1 MKKYILNPK
10 VVRGGK
16 AIPLGNNFYYMR
28 GRKHEQGGIDLGA
41 DDKNGLEVEGGE
53 VVHTSKNSIKV
64 FSAVPMLNGKS
75 PAEKVING
83 ENANKVFKE
92 QEEFKDRNNYNDDG
106 SKKYQNGGKKLLF
119 TSLKTTNDRGYEVNN
134 LNYIYNKLKSSGL
147 YNDKQI
153 AAILA
158 NIVEES
164 GANPYAIRTDKETGK
179 QYKDTGLLQWV
190 DRYPGIDKKRLA
202 IEELDN
208 QINYINKTL
217 RDTTDTVS
225 WTHGG
230 EGSGYMKAIDAYNE
244 FNDSDDLKRINYALT
259 LGYVRPAGKKDSAA
273 NRYKVAQQI
282 YAEINNNINRNNV
295 ENRSINTDYNSNENP
310 ILRSSF
316 FKLGGNKDNPNI
328 DYIYDRI
335 NKKNTPD
342 FIRMRN
348 PNRKFIKDWQNPN
361 YISTNKVAIG
371 TDENGQVF
379 LYNEVQDDGKGGLI
393 DMTNPINKQ
402 SDFDGMNRAIERQDT
417 VHINSIEDGIK
428 FSKEYKLRYPGF
440 KRMGGQTKKNIFV
453 ELNVGGKK
461 KLVPASSFTG
471 ERQKALMGINED
483 IDYINTPKYKG
494 IIEETSITNPRLSP
508 NNVYKQLTN
517 AAGTTDALKIKKLN
531 NIPNN
536 INNKFSPAAG
546 HFNEITL
553 GDIIGGVTNTIGS
566 ITNYNS
572 NRRTLNNMKYS
583 SAPLPIQAK
592 KLKTRFNINPQLDKI
607 REYLKA
613 TNRDIDSNTASS
625 RVALARK
632 GIARTNALLQTNNL
646 YATKEN
652 AETQLLNQDNMNQQ
666 NVAARN
672 VEMYNRWREGKSNF
686 DNMLLEKHAEN
697 TSDLIRGLTTT
708 VQDIIGGI
716 EQRKNINNTLSTI
729 AAANPNVT
737 AEILK
742 DLGVD
747 FSYLIR
753 NGKRIKNKKN

>member
-1 MKKYILNPK
+1 MKKYILKPK
-10 VVRGGK
+10 VVRGGT

-179 QYKDTGLLQWV
+179 QYKDTGLLQWI

-230 EGSGYMKAIDAYNE
+230 EGSGYMKAVDTYNE
-244 FNDSDDLKRINYALT
+244 FANSNDLERINYALT
-259 LGYVRPAGKKDSAA
+259 LGYVRPKGRKESAA

-282 YAEINNNINRNNV
+282 YDEINNNNKLNNYIERRLV
-295 ENRSINTDYNSNENP
+295 NTDYSPNENS

-316 FKLGGNKDNPNI
+316 FKLGGNKDNFM
-328 DYIYDRI
+328 
-335 NKKNTPD
+335 NK
-342 FIRMRN
+342 R
-348 PNRKFIKDWQNPN
+348 
-361 YISTNKVAIG
+361 
-371 TDENGQVF
+371 
-379 LYNEVQDDGKGGLI
+379 
-393 DMTNPINKQ
+393 
-402 SDFDGMNRAIERQDT
+402 
-417 VHINSIEDGIK
+417 
-428 FSKEYKLRYPGF
+428 
-440 KRMGGQTKKNIFV
+440 TKKNIFV

-461 KLVPASSFTG
+461 KLVPASPFTG

-483 IDYINTPKYKG
+483 VDYINTPKYKG
-494 IIEETSITNPRLSP
+494 IIEEASITNPRLSP

-517 AAGTTDALKIKKLN
+517 AAGTTDALKLKKLN
-531 NIPNN
+531 NIPKSANS
-536 INNKFSPAAG
+536 KFSQAAG
-546 HFNEITL
+546 HFNEFTI

-583 SAPLPIQAK
+583 SAPLPIQAR
-592 KLKTRFNINPQLDKI
+592 KLKTKFNINPQLDKI

-613 TNRDIDSNTASS
+613 INRDIDANTASS

-632 GIARTNALLQTNNL
+632 GIARINALLQTNNL

-686 DNMLLEKHAEN
+686 DNILLEKRAEN

-708 VQDIIGGI
+708 VQDIIGGV
-716 EQRKNINNTLSTI
+716 EQRRNINNTLSTM

-737 AEILK
+737 AEILR
-742 DLGVD
+742 DLGVN

-753 NGKRIKNKKN
+753 NGKRIKNNKN

>member
-41 DDKNGLEVEGGE
+41 DNKNGLEVEGGE

-92 QEEFKDRNNYNDDG
+92 QEEFKDRNNFNDDG
-106 SKKYQNGGKKLLF
+106 SKKYQNGGKRRYIGGSTNEARQKYFDTDKELTDSVKVIAKRYNINPNLLA
-119 TSLKTTNDRGYEVNN
+119 SRMAKEGPIDKAINYYNDTNGKFDRREVHGIDWGLDDTGNN
-134 LNYIYNKLKSSGL
+134 LNEGIITLKEPYLSYYDEEFFNEKGREVNSVYSPNWNFG
-147 YNDKQI
+147 I
-153 AAILA
+153 SATAAELEYRR
-158 NIVEES
+158 NEM
-164 GANPYAIRTDKETGK
+164 
-179 QYKDTGLLQWV
+179 
-190 DRYPGIDKKRLA
+190 KKRFPNLSD
-202 IEELDN
+202 EQLD
-208 QINYINKTL
+208 
-217 RDTTDTVS
+217 
-225 WTHGG
+225 
-230 EGSGYMKAIDAYNE
+230 AA
-244 FNDSDDLKRINYALT
+244 A
-259 LGYVRPAGKKDSAA
+259 SAA
-273 NRYKVAQQI
+273 FNRGI
-282 YAEINNNINRNNV
+282 YGATKYIKQGKDLNEYSPFINI
-295 ENRSINTDYNSNENP
+295 
-310 ILRSSF
+310 
-316 FKLGGNKDNPNI
+316 
-328 DYIYDRI
+328 
-335 NKKNTPD
+335 KK
-342 FIRMRN
+342 
-348 PNRKFIKDWQNPN
+348 
-361 YISTNKVAIG
+361 
-371 TDENGQVF
+371 
-379 LYNEVQDDGKGGLI
+379 
-393 DMTNPINKQ
+393 
-402 SDFDGMNRAIERQDT
+402 
-417 VHINSIEDGIK
+417 
-428 FSKEYKLRYPGF
+428 
-440 KRMGGQTKKNIFV
+440 MGGQVKKNIFV

-471 ERQKALMGINED
+471 ERQKALLGKEDDNIN
-483 IDYINTPKYKG
+483 YIETPKYKNILDTIVSESPKSDLSKR
-494 IIEETSITNPRLSP
+494 IIEDKKIST
-508 NNVYKQLTN
+508 Y
-517 AAGTTDALKIKKLN
+517 LKNGIMPPMKKLN
-531 NIPNN
+531 SVGVPRRNPNN
-536 INNKFSPAAG
+536 SKFINAAG

-708 VQDIIGGI
+708 VQDIIGRI

>member
-16 AIPLGNNFYYMR
+16 AIPLGNNFYYMQ

-53 VVHTSKNSIKV
+53 VVHTSKKSIKV

-106 SKKYQNGGKKLLF
+106 SKKYQAGGKRRYIGGNTNEARQKYFDTDKELTDSVKVIAKRYNINPNLLA
-119 TSLKTTNDRGYEVNN
+119 SRMAKEGPIDKAINYYNDTNGKFDRREVHGIDWGLDDTGNN
-134 LNYIYNKLKSSGL
+134 LNEGIITLKEPYLNYYDEEFFNEKDRKVNSVYSPNWNFG
-147 YNDKQI
+147 I
-153 AAILA
+153 SATAAELEYRR
-158 NIVEES
+158 NEM
-164 GANPYAIRTDKETGK
+164 
-179 QYKDTGLLQWV
+179 
-190 DRYPGIDKKRLA
+190 KKRFPNLSD
-202 IEELDN
+202 EQLD
-208 QINYINKTL
+208 
-217 RDTTDTVS
+217 
-225 WTHGG
+225 
-230 EGSGYMKAIDAYNE
+230 AA
-244 FNDSDDLKRINYALT
+244 A
-259 LGYVRPAGKKDSAA
+259 SAA
-273 NRYKVAQQI
+273 FNRGI
-282 YAEINNNINRNNV
+282 YGAIKYIKQGKDLNEYSPFINI
-295 ENRSINTDYNSNENP
+295 
-310 ILRSSF
+310 
-316 FKLGGNKDNPNI
+316 
-328 DYIYDRI
+328 
-335 NKKNTPD
+335 KK
-342 FIRMRN
+342 
-348 PNRKFIKDWQNPN
+348 
-361 YISTNKVAIG
+361 
-371 TDENGQVF
+371 
-379 LYNEVQDDGKGGLI
+379 
-393 DMTNPINKQ
+393 
-402 SDFDGMNRAIERQDT
+402 
-417 VHINSIEDGIK
+417 
-428 FSKEYKLRYPGF
+428 
-440 KRMGGQTKKNIFV
+440 MGGQVKKNIFV

-494 IIEETSITNPRLSP
+494 IIEEASITNPRLSP

-517 AAGTTDALKIKKLN
+517 AAGTDDALKIKKLN

-613 TNRDIDSNTASS
+613 TNRDIDANTASS

-652 AETQLLNQDNMNQQ
+652 VETQLLNQDNMNQQ

-672 VEMYNRWREGKSNF
+672 VKMYNRWREGKSNF

-729 AAANPNVT
+729 AATNPNVT

>member
-16 AIPLGNNFYYMR
+16 AIPLGNNFYYMQ

-75 PAEKVING
+75 PAEKIING

-92 QEEFKDRNNYNDDG
+92 QEEFKDRNNFNDDG
-106 SKKYQNGGKKLLF
+106 SKKYQNGGKRRYIGGSTNEARQKYFDTDKELTDSVKVIAKRYNINPNLLA
-119 TSLKTTNDRGYEVNN
+119 SRMAKEGPIDKAINYYNDTNGKFDRREVHGSDWGLDDTGNN
-134 LNYIYNKLKSSGL
+134 LNEGIITLKEPYLNYYDEEFFNEKDRKVNSVYSPNWNFG
-147 YNDKQI
+147 I
-153 AAILA
+153 SATAAELEYRR
-158 NIVEES
+158 NEM
-164 GANPYAIRTDKETGK
+164 
-179 QYKDTGLLQWV
+179 
-190 DRYPGIDKKRLA
+190 KKRFPNLSD
-202 IEELDN
+202 EQLD
-208 QINYINKTL
+208 
-217 RDTTDTVS
+217 
-225 WTHGG
+225 
-230 EGSGYMKAIDAYNE
+230 AA
-244 FNDSDDLKRINYALT
+244 A
-259 LGYVRPAGKKDSAA
+259 SAA
-273 NRYKVAQQI
+273 FNRGI
-282 YAEINNNINRNNV
+282 YGTTKYIKQGRDLNEYSPFINI
-295 ENRSINTDYNSNENP
+295 
-310 ILRSSF
+310 
-316 FKLGGNKDNPNI
+316 
-328 DYIYDRI
+328 
-335 NKKNTPD
+335 KK
-342 FIRMRN
+342 
-348 PNRKFIKDWQNPN
+348 
-361 YISTNKVAIG
+361 
-371 TDENGQVF
+371 
-379 LYNEVQDDGKGGLI
+379 
-393 DMTNPINKQ
+393 
-402 SDFDGMNRAIERQDT
+402 
-417 VHINSIEDGIK
+417 
-428 FSKEYKLRYPGF
+428 
-440 KRMGGQTKKNIFV
+440 MGGQVKKNIFV

-494 IIEETSITNPRLSP
+494 IIEEASITNPRLSP

-517 AAGTTDALKIKKLN
+517 AAGTDDALKIKKLN

-613 TNRDIDSNTASS
+613 TNRDIDANTASS

>member
-1 MKKYILNPK
+1 MKKYILKPK
-10 VVRGGK
+10 VVRGGT
-16 AIPLGNNFYYMR
+16 AIPLGNNFYYMQ
-28 GRKHEQGGIDLGA
+28 GKKHEQGGIDLGA

-75 PAEKVING
+75 PAEKIING

-92 QEEFKDRNNYNDDG
+92 QEEFKNRNNYNDDG

-153 AAILA
+153 ATILA

-164 GANPYAIRTDKETGK
+164 GANPYAVRTNKETGK

-217 RDTTDTVS
+217 RDTTDTIS

-230 EGSGYMKAIDAYNE
+230 EGSGYMKAVDAYNE
-244 FNDSDDLKRINYALT
+244 FANSNDLERINYALT
-259 LGYVRPAGKKDSAA
+259 LGYVRPKGRKESAA

-282 YAEINNNINRNNV
+282 YDEINNNKLNNYIERRLV
-295 ENRSINTDYNSNENP
+295 NTDYSPNENS

-316 FKLGGNKDNPNI
+316 FKLGGNKDNFM
-328 DYIYDRI
+328 
-335 NKKNTPD
+335 NK
-342 FIRMRN
+342 
-348 PNRKFIKDWQNPN
+348 
-361 YISTNKVAIG
+361 
-371 TDENGQVF
+371 
-379 LYNEVQDDGKGGLI
+379 
-393 DMTNPINKQ
+393 
-402 SDFDGMNRAIERQDT
+402 
-417 VHINSIEDGIK
+417 
-428 FSKEYKLRYPGF
+428 
-440 KRMGGQTKKNIFV
+440 QTKKNIFV
-453 ELNVGGKK
+453 ELNIGGKK

-483 IDYINTPKYKG
+483 VDYINTPKYKD
-494 IIEETSITNPRLSP
+494 IIEEASITNPRLSP
-508 NNVYKQLTN
+508 NNVYKQLINT
-517 AAGTTDALKIKKLN
+517 AGTTDALKLKKLN
-531 NIPNN
+531 NIPKST
-536 INNKFSPAAG
+536 NNKFSQAAG
-546 HFNEITL
+546 HFNEFTI
-553 GDIIGGVTNTIGS
+553 GDLIGGVTNTIGS

-572 NRRTLNNMKYS
+572 NKRALGKMKYS
-583 SAPLPIQAK
+583 SAPLPIQAR
-592 KLKTRFNINPQLDKI
+592 KLKTKFNINPQLDKI

-613 TNRDIDSNTASS
+613 TNRDIDANTASS

-632 GIARTNALLQTNNL
+632 GIARTNALLQANNL

-686 DNMLLEKHAEN
+686 DNMLLEKRAEN

-708 VQDIIGGI
+708 VQDIIGGV
-716 EQRKNINNTLSTI
+716 EQRRNINNTLSTMV
-729 AAANPNVT
+729 AANPNVT
-737 AEILK
+737 AEILR
-742 DLGVD
+742 DLGVN

-753 NGKRIKNKKN
+753 NGKRIKNNKN

>member
-106 SKKYQNGGKKLLF
+106 SKKYQAGGKRRYIGGNTNEARQKYFDTDKEFTDSVKVIAKRYNINPNLLA
-119 TSLKTTNDRGYEVNN
+119 SRMAKEGPIDKAINYYNNTNGEFDRREVHGIDWGLDDTGNN
-134 LNYIYNKLKSSGL
+134 LNEGIITLKEPYLSYYDEEFFNEKGREVNSVYSPNWNFG
-147 YNDKQI
+147 I
-153 AAILA
+153 SATAAELEYRR
-158 NIVEES
+158 NEM
-164 GANPYAIRTDKETGK
+164 
-179 QYKDTGLLQWV
+179 
-190 DRYPGIDKKRLA
+190 KKRFPNLSD
-202 IEELDN
+202 EQLD
-208 QINYINKTL
+208 
-217 RDTTDTVS
+217 
-225 WTHGG
+225 
-230 EGSGYMKAIDAYNE
+230 AA
-244 FNDSDDLKRINYALT
+244 A
-259 LGYVRPAGKKDSAA
+259 SAA
-273 NRYKVAQQI
+273 FNRGMYGATKYIKQGRDLNE
-282 YAEINNNINRNNV
+282 YSPFINI
-295 ENRSINTDYNSNENP
+295 
-310 ILRSSF
+310 
-316 FKLGGNKDNPNI
+316 
-328 DYIYDRI
+328 
-335 NKKNTPD
+335 KK
-342 FIRMRN
+342 
-348 PNRKFIKDWQNPN
+348 
-361 YISTNKVAIG
+361 
-371 TDENGQVF
+371 
-379 LYNEVQDDGKGGLI
+379 
-393 DMTNPINKQ
+393 
-402 SDFDGMNRAIERQDT
+402 
-417 VHINSIEDGIK
+417 
-428 FSKEYKLRYPGF
+428 
-440 KRMGGQTKKNIFV
+440 MGGQVKKNIFV

-494 IIEETSITNPRLSP
+494 IIEEASITNPRLSP

-517 AAGTTDALKIKKLN
+517 AAGTDDALKIKKLN
-531 NIPNN
+531 NINN

-546 HFNEITL
+546 HFNKITL

-613 TNRDIDSNTASS
+613 TNRDIDANTASS

-672 VEMYNRWREGKSNF
+672 VKMYNRWREGKSNF
-686 DNMLLEKHAEN
+686 DNMLLEKRAEN

-708 VQDIIGGI
+708 VQDIIGGV
-716 EQRKNINNTLSTI
+716 EQRRNINNTLSTI
-729 AAANPNVT
+729 AATNPNVT

>member
-16 AIPLGNNFYYMR
+16 AIPLGNNFYYMQ

-75 PAEKVING
+75 PAEKIING

-92 QEEFKDRNNYNDDG
+92 QEEFKDRNNFNDDG
-106 SKKYQNGGKKLLF
+106 SKKYQNGGKRRYIGGSTNEARQKYFDTDKELTDSVKVIAKRYNINPNLLA
-119 TSLKTTNDRGYEVNN
+119 SRMAKEGPIDKAINYYNDTNGKFDRREVHGRDWGLDDTGNN
-134 LNYIYNKLKSSGL
+134 LNEGIITLKEPYLNYYDEEFFNEKDRKVNSVYSPDWNFG
-147 YNDKQI
+147 I
-153 AAILA
+153 SATAAELKYRRD
-158 NIVEES
+158 EM
-164 GANPYAIRTDKETGK
+164 
-179 QYKDTGLLQWV
+179 
-190 DRYPGIDKKRLA
+190 KKRFPNLSD
-202 IEELDN
+202 EQLD
-208 QINYINKTL
+208 
-217 RDTTDTVS
+217 
-225 WTHGG
+225 
-230 EGSGYMKAIDAYNE
+230 AA
-244 FNDSDDLKRINYALT
+244 A
-259 LGYVRPAGKKDSAA
+259 SAA
-273 NRYKVAQQI
+273 FNRGMYGTTKYIKQGRDLNE
-282 YAEINNNINRNNV
+282 YSPFINI
-295 ENRSINTDYNSNENP
+295 
-310 ILRSSF
+310 
-316 FKLGGNKDNPNI
+316 
-328 DYIYDRI
+328 
-335 NKKNTPD
+335 KK
-342 FIRMRN
+342 
-348 PNRKFIKDWQNPN
+348 
-361 YISTNKVAIG
+361 
-371 TDENGQVF
+371 
-379 LYNEVQDDGKGGLI
+379 
-393 DMTNPINKQ
+393 
-402 SDFDGMNRAIERQDT
+402 
-417 VHINSIEDGIK
+417 
-428 FSKEYKLRYPGF
+428 
-440 KRMGGQTKKNIFV
+440 MGGQVKKNIFV

-494 IIEETSITNPRLSP
+494 IIEEASITNPRLSP

-517 AAGTTDALKIKKLN
+517 AAGTDDALKIKKLN

-613 TNRDIDSNTASS
+613 TNRDIDANTASS

-686 DNMLLEKHAEN
+686 DNMLLEKRAEN

-708 VQDIIGGI
+708 VQDIIGGV
-716 EQRKNINNTLSTI
+716 EQRRNINNTLSTI

>member
-16 AIPLGNNFYYMR
+16 AIPLGNNFYYMQ
-28 GRKHEQGGIDLGA
+28 GKKHEQGGIDLGA

-75 PAEKVING
+75 PAEKIING

-92 QEEFKDRNNYNDDG
+92 QEEFKDRNNFNDDG
-106 SKKYQNGGKKLLF
+106 SKKYQNGGKRRYIGGSTNEARQKYFDTDKELTDSVKVIAKRYNINPNLLA
-119 TSLKTTNDRGYEVNN
+119 SRMAKEGPIDKAINYYNDTNGKFDRREVHGSDWGLDDTGNN
-134 LNYIYNKLKSSGL
+134 LNEGIITLKEPYLSYYDEEFFNEKGREVNSVYSPNWNFG
-147 YNDKQI
+147 I
-153 AAILA
+153 SATAAELEYRR
-158 NIVEES
+158 NEM
-164 GANPYAIRTDKETGK
+164 
-179 QYKDTGLLQWV
+179 
-190 DRYPGIDKKRLA
+190 KKRFPNLSD
-202 IEELDN
+202 EQLD
-208 QINYINKTL
+208 
-217 RDTTDTVS
+217 
-225 WTHGG
+225 
-230 EGSGYMKAIDAYNE
+230 AA
-244 FNDSDDLKRINYALT
+244 A
-259 LGYVRPAGKKDSAA
+259 SAA
-273 NRYKVAQQI
+273 FNRGMYGATKYIKQGRDLNE
-282 YAEINNNINRNNV
+282 YSPFINI
-295 ENRSINTDYNSNENP
+295 
-310 ILRSSF
+310 
-316 FKLGGNKDNPNI
+316 
-328 DYIYDRI
+328 
-335 NKKNTPD
+335 KK
-342 FIRMRN
+342 
-348 PNRKFIKDWQNPN
+348 
-361 YISTNKVAIG
+361 
-371 TDENGQVF
+371 
-379 LYNEVQDDGKGGLI
+379 
-393 DMTNPINKQ
+393 
-402 SDFDGMNRAIERQDT
+402 
-417 VHINSIEDGIK
+417 
-428 FSKEYKLRYPGF
+428 
-440 KRMGGQTKKNIFV
+440 MGGQVKKNIFV

-494 IIEETSITNPRLSP
+494 IIEEASITNPRLSP

-517 AAGTTDALKIKKLN
+517 AAGTDDALKIKKLN
-531 NIPNN
+531 NISNN
-536 INNKFSPAAG
+536 INNKFSPAVG

-572 NRRTLNNMKYS
+572 NKRALNNMKYS

-613 TNRDIDSNTASS
+613 TNRDIDANTASS

-708 VQDIIGGI
+708 VQGIIGGV

-729 AAANPNVT
+729 AAANPKVT

>member
-28 GRKHEQGGIDLGA
+28 GKKHEQGGIDLGA

-217 RDTTDTVS
+217 RDTTNTVS

-230 EGSGYMKAIDAYNE
+230 EGSGYMKAIEAYNE
-244 FNDSDDLKRINYALT
+244 FNDSDDLERINYALT

-342 FIRMRN
+342 F
-348 PNRKFIKDWQNPN
+348 
-361 YISTNKVAIG
+361 
-371 TDENGQVF
+371 
-379 LYNEVQDDGKGGLI
+379 
-393 DMTNPINKQ
+393 
-402 SDFDGMNRAIERQDT
+402 DGMNRAIERQDT

-440 KRMGGQTKKNIFV
+440 KRMGGQIKKNIFV

-613 TNRDIDSNTASS
+613 TNRDIDANTASS

>member
-16 AIPLGNNFYYMR
+16 AIPLGNNFYYMQ
-28 GRKHEQGGIDLGA
+28 GKKHEQGGIDLGA

-75 PAEKVING
+75 PAEKIING

-92 QEEFKDRNNYNDDG
+92 QEEFKDRNNFNDDG
-106 SKKYQNGGKKLLF
+106 SKKYQNGGKRRYIGG
-119 TSLKTTNDRGYEVNN
+119 STNEARQKYFD
-134 LNYIYNKLKSSGL
+134 
-147 YNDKQI
+147 
-153 AAILA
+153 
-158 NIVEES
+158 
-164 GANPYAIRTDKETGK
+164 TDKELTDSVKVIAKRYNINPNLLASRMAKEGPIDKAINYYNDTNGK
-179 QYKDTGLLQWV
+179 FDRREVHGLDWGLDDTGDNLNKEIITLKEPYLSYYDEEFFNEKGRKVNSVYSPDWNF
-190 DRYPGIDKKRLA
+190 GISATAAELEYRRNEMKKRFPNLSD
-202 IEELDN
+202 EQLD
-208 QINYINKTL
+208 
-217 RDTTDTVS
+217 
-225 WTHGG
+225 
-230 EGSGYMKAIDAYNE
+230 AA
-244 FNDSDDLKRINYALT
+244 A
-259 LGYVRPAGKKDSAA
+259 SAA
-273 NRYKVAQQI
+273 FNRGI
-282 YAEINNNINRNNV
+282 YGTTKYIKQGKDLNEYSPFINI
-295 ENRSINTDYNSNENP
+295 
-310 ILRSSF
+310 
-316 FKLGGNKDNPNI
+316 
-328 DYIYDRI
+328 
-335 NKKNTPD
+335 KK
-342 FIRMRN
+342 
-348 PNRKFIKDWQNPN
+348 
-361 YISTNKVAIG
+361 
-371 TDENGQVF
+371 
-379 LYNEVQDDGKGGLI
+379 
-393 DMTNPINKQ
+393 
-402 SDFDGMNRAIERQDT
+402 
-417 VHINSIEDGIK
+417 
-428 FSKEYKLRYPGF
+428 
-440 KRMGGQTKKNIFV
+440 MGGQVKKNIFV

-494 IIEETSITNPRLSP
+494 IIEEASITNPRLSP

-517 AAGTTDALKIKKLN
+517 AAGTDDALKIKKLN

-536 INNKFSPAAG
+536 INNKFSPAAA

-572 NRRTLNNMKYS
+572 NSRTLNNMKYS

-652 AETQLLNQDNMNQQ
+652 VETQLLNQDNMNQQ
-666 NVAARN
+666 NVAAHN
-672 VEMYNRWREGKSNF
+672 VKMYNRWREGKSNF

-708 VQDIIGGI
+708 VQDIIGGV

-729 AAANPNVT
+729 AAANPNVS

>member
-16 AIPLGNNFYYMR
+16 AIPLGNNFYYMQ

-75 PAEKVING
+75 PAEKIING

-92 QEEFKDRNNYNDDG
+92 QEEFKDRNNFNDDG
-106 SKKYQNGGKKLLF
+106 SKKYQNGGKRRYIGGSTNEARQKYFDTDKELTDSVKVIAKRYNINPNLLA
-119 TSLKTTNDRGYEVNN
+119 SRMAKEGPIDKAINYYNDTNGKFDRREVHGSDWGLDDTGNN
-134 LNYIYNKLKSSGL
+134 LNEGIITLKEPYLSYYDEEFFNEKGREVNSVYSPNWNFG
-147 YNDKQI
+147 I
-153 AAILA
+153 SATAAELEYRR
-158 NIVEES
+158 NEM
-164 GANPYAIRTDKETGK
+164 
-179 QYKDTGLLQWV
+179 
-190 DRYPGIDKKRLA
+190 KKRFPNLSD
-202 IEELDN
+202 EQLD
-208 QINYINKTL
+208 
-217 RDTTDTVS
+217 
-225 WTHGG
+225 
-230 EGSGYMKAIDAYNE
+230 AA
-244 FNDSDDLKRINYALT
+244 A
-259 LGYVRPAGKKDSAA
+259 SAA
-273 NRYKVAQQI
+273 FNRGI
-282 YAEINNNINRNNV
+282 YGATKYIKQGRDLNEYSPFINI
-295 ENRSINTDYNSNENP
+295 
-310 ILRSSF
+310 
-316 FKLGGNKDNPNI
+316 
-328 DYIYDRI
+328 
-335 NKKNTPD
+335 KK
-342 FIRMRN
+342 
-348 PNRKFIKDWQNPN
+348 
-361 YISTNKVAIG
+361 
-371 TDENGQVF
+371 
-379 LYNEVQDDGKGGLI
+379 
-393 DMTNPINKQ
+393 
-402 SDFDGMNRAIERQDT
+402 
-417 VHINSIEDGIK
+417 
-428 FSKEYKLRYPGF
+428 
-440 KRMGGQTKKNIFV
+440 MGGQVKKNIFV

-494 IIEETSITNPRLSP
+494 IIEEASITNPRLSP

-517 AAGTTDALKIKKLN
+517 AAGTDDALKIKKLN

-747 FSYLIR
+747 FSYLVR

>member
-16 AIPLGNNFYYMR
+16 AIPLGNNFYYMQ

-75 PAEKVING
+75 PAEKIING

-92 QEEFKDRNNYNDDG
+92 QEEFKDRNNFNDDG
-106 SKKYQNGGKKLLF
+106 SKKYQNGGKRRYIGGSTNEARQKYFDTDKELTDSVKVIAKRYNINPNLLA
-119 TSLKTTNDRGYEVNN
+119 SRMAKEGPIDKAINYYNDTNGKFDRREVHGSDWGLDDTGNN
-134 LNYIYNKLKSSGL
+134 LNEGIITLKEPYLSYYDEEFFNEKGREVNSVYSPNWNFG
-147 YNDKQI
+147 I
-153 AAILA
+153 SATAAELEYRR
-158 NIVEES
+158 NEM
-164 GANPYAIRTDKETGK
+164 
-179 QYKDTGLLQWV
+179 
-190 DRYPGIDKKRLA
+190 KKRFPNLSD
-202 IEELDN
+202 EQLD
-208 QINYINKTL
+208 
-217 RDTTDTVS
+217 
-225 WTHGG
+225 
-230 EGSGYMKAIDAYNE
+230 AA
-244 FNDSDDLKRINYALT
+244 A
-259 LGYVRPAGKKDSAA
+259 SAA
-273 NRYKVAQQI
+273 FNRGI
-282 YAEINNNINRNNV
+282 YGTTKYIKQGKDLNEYSPFINI
-295 ENRSINTDYNSNENP
+295 
-310 ILRSSF
+310 
-316 FKLGGNKDNPNI
+316 
-328 DYIYDRI
+328 
-335 NKKNTPD
+335 KK
-342 FIRMRN
+342 
-348 PNRKFIKDWQNPN
+348 
-361 YISTNKVAIG
+361 
-371 TDENGQVF
+371 
-379 LYNEVQDDGKGGLI
+379 
-393 DMTNPINKQ
+393 
-402 SDFDGMNRAIERQDT
+402 
-417 VHINSIEDGIK
+417 
-428 FSKEYKLRYPGF
+428 
-440 KRMGGQTKKNIFV
+440 MGGQVKKNIFV

-494 IIEETSITNPRLSP
+494 IIEEASITNPRLSP

-517 AAGTTDALKIKKLN
+517 AAGTDDALKIKKLN

-613 TNRDIDSNTASS
+613 TNRDIDANTASS

-708 VQDIIGGI
+708 VQDIIGGV

>member
-1 MKKYILNPK
+1 MKKYILKPK
-10 VVRGGK
+10 VVRGGT
-16 AIPLGNNFYYMR
+16 AIPLGNNFYYMQ

-92 QEEFKDRNNYNDDG
+92 QEEFKNRNNYNDDG

-179 QYKDTGLLQWV
+179 QYKDTGLLQWI

-230 EGSGYMKAIDAYNE
+230 EGSGYMKAVDAYNE
-244 FNDSDDLKRINYALT
+244 FANSNDLERINYALT
-259 LGYVRPAGKKDSAA
+259 LGYVRPKGRKESAA

-282 YAEINNNINRNNV
+282 YDEINNNNKLNNYIERRLV
-295 ENRSINTDYNSNENP
+295 NTDYSPNENS

-316 FKLGGNKDNPNI
+316 FKLGGNKDNFM
-328 DYIYDRI
+328 
-335 NKKNTPD
+335 NK
-342 FIRMRN
+342 
-348 PNRKFIKDWQNPN
+348 
-361 YISTNKVAIG
+361 
-371 TDENGQVF
+371 
-379 LYNEVQDDGKGGLI
+379 
-393 DMTNPINKQ
+393 
-402 SDFDGMNRAIERQDT
+402 
-417 VHINSIEDGIK
+417 
-428 FSKEYKLRYPGF
+428 
-440 KRMGGQTKKNIFV
+440 QTKKNIFV
-453 ELNVGGKK
+453 ELNIGGKK

-483 IDYINTPKYKG
+483 VDYINTPKYKG
-494 IIEETSITNPRLSP
+494 IIEEASITNPRLSP

-517 AAGTTDALKIKKLN
+517 AAGTDDALKLKKLN
-531 NIPNN
+531 NIPKSSNS
-536 INNKFSPAAG
+536 KFSQAAG
-546 HFNEITL
+546 HFNEFTI

-572 NRRTLNNMKYS
+572 NKRALDKMKYS
-583 SAPLPIQAK
+583 SAPIPIQAR
-592 KLKTRFNINPQLDKI
+592 KLKTKFNINPQLDKI

-613 TNRDIDSNTASS
+613 TNRDIDANTASS

-632 GIARTNALLQTNNL
+632 GIARTNALLQANNL

-666 NVAARN
+666 NIVARN

-686 DNMLLEKHAEN
+686 DNMLLEKRAEN

-708 VQDIIGGI
+708 VQDIIGGV
-716 EQRKNINNTLSTI
+716 EQRKNINNTLSTM

-737 AEILK
+737 AEILR
-742 DLGVD
+742 DLGVN

>member
-10 VVRGGK
+10 VVRGGT

-134 LNYIYNKLKSSGL
+134 LNYIYNKLKSSG
-147 YNDKQI
+147 
-153 AAILA
+153 
-158 NIVEES
+158 
-164 GANPYAIRTDKETGK
+164 
-179 QYKDTGLLQWV
+179 
-190 DRYPGIDKKRLA
+190 
-202 IEELDN
+202 
-208 QINYINKTL
+208 
-217 RDTTDTVS
+217 
-225 WTHGG
+225 
-230 EGSGYMKAIDAYNE
+230 
-244 FNDSDDLKRINYALT
+244 
-259 LGYVRPAGKKDSAA
+259 
-273 NRYKVAQQI
+273 
-282 YAEINNNINRNNV
+282 
-295 ENRSINTDYNSNENP
+295 
-310 ILRSSF
+310 
-316 FKLGGNKDNPNI
+316 
-328 DYIYDRI
+328 
-335 NKKNTPD
+335 

-471 ERQKALMGINED
+471 ERQKALMGTNED

-494 IIEETSITNPRLSP
+494 IIEEASITNPRLSP

-517 AAGTTDALKIKKLN
+517 AAGTTNALKIKKLN
-531 NIPNN
+531 NI
-536 INNKFSPAAG
+536 NNKFSRAAG

-613 TNRDIDSNTASS
+613 TNRDIDANTASS

-697 TSDLIRGLTTT
+697 TSNLIRGLTTT
-708 VQDIIGGI
+708 VQDIIGGV
-716 EQRKNINNTLSTI
+716 EQRKNINNTLSII

-742 DLGVD
+742 DLGVN

>member
-1 MKKYILNPK
+1 MKKYILKPK
-10 VVRGGK
+10 VVRGGT

-153 AAILA
+153 TAILA

-179 QYKDTGLLQWV
+179 QYKDTGLLQWI

-230 EGSGYMKAIDAYNE
+230 EGSGYMKAVDAYNE
-244 FNDSDDLKRINYALT
+244 FANSNDLERINYALT
-259 LGYVRPAGKKDSAA
+259 LGYVRPKGRKESAA

-282 YAEINNNINRNNV
+282 YDEINNNNKLNNYIERRLV
-295 ENRSINTDYNSNENP
+295 NTDYSPNENS

-316 FKLGGNKDNPNI
+316 FKLGGNKDNFM
-328 DYIYDRI
+328 
-335 NKKNTPD
+335 NK
-342 FIRMRN
+342 R
-348 PNRKFIKDWQNPN
+348 
-361 YISTNKVAIG
+361 
-371 TDENGQVF
+371 
-379 LYNEVQDDGKGGLI
+379 
-393 DMTNPINKQ
+393 
-402 SDFDGMNRAIERQDT
+402 
-417 VHINSIEDGIK
+417 
-428 FSKEYKLRYPGF
+428 
-440 KRMGGQTKKNIFV
+440 TKKNIFV

-531 NIPNN
+531 NIPKSANS
-536 INNKFSPAAG
+536 KFSQAAG
-546 HFNEITL
+546 HFNQFTI
-553 GDIIGGVTNTIGS
+553 GDLIGGVTNTIGS

-572 NRRTLNNMKYS
+572 NKRALDKMKYS
-583 SAPLPIQAK
+583 SAPLPIQAR
-592 KLKTRFNINPQLDKI
+592 KLKTKFNINPQLDKI
-607 REYLKA
+607 REYLKVI
-613 TNRDIDSNTASS
+613 NRDIDANTASS

-632 GIARTNALLQTNNL
+632 GIARTNALLQANNL

-652 AETQLLNQDNMNQQ
+652 AEAQLLNQDNMNQQ

-672 VEMYNRWREGKSNF
+672 VEMYNRWKEGKSNF
-686 DNMLLEKHAEN
+686 DNILLEKRAEN
-697 TSDLIRGLTTT
+697 TSDLIRGLITT
-708 VQDIIGGI
+708 VQDIIGGA
-716 EQRKNINNTLSTI
+716 EKRRNINNTLSTM
-729 AAANPNVT
+729 AAANSDVT
-737 AEILK
+737 AEILR
-742 DLGVD
+742 DLGVN

-753 NGKRIKNKKN
+753 NGKRIKNNKN

>member
-10 VVRGGK
+10 VVRGGT

-83 ENANKVFKE
+83 EDANKVFKE

-164 GANPYAIRTDKETGK
+164 GANSYAIRTDKETGK

-244 FNDSDDLKRINYALT
+244 FNDSDDLERINYALT

-342 FIRMRN
+342 FIRMR
-348 PNRKFIKDWQNPN
+348 NPN

-483 IDYINTPKYKG
+483 IDYINTPKYKS

-613 TNRDIDSNTASS
+613 TNRDIDANTASS

>member
-16 AIPLGNNFYYMR
+16 AIPLGNNFYYMQ

-92 QEEFKDRNNYNDDG
+92 QEEFKDRNNFNDDG
-106 SKKYQNGGKKLLF
+106 SKKYQNGGKRRYIGGSTNEARQKYFDTDKELTDSVKVIAKRYNINPNLLA
-119 TSLKTTNDRGYEVNN
+119 SRMAKEGPIDKAINYYNDTNGKFDRREVHGSDWGLDDTGNN
-134 LNYIYNKLKSSGL
+134 LNEGIITLKEPYLNYYDEEFFNEKDRKVNSIYSPNWNFGISAT
-147 YNDKQI
+147 
-153 AAILA
+153 AAELEYRR
-158 NIVEES
+158 NEM
-164 GANPYAIRTDKETGK
+164 
-179 QYKDTGLLQWV
+179 
-190 DRYPGIDKKRLA
+190 KKRFPNLSD
-202 IEELDN
+202 EQLD
-208 QINYINKTL
+208 
-217 RDTTDTVS
+217 
-225 WTHGG
+225 
-230 EGSGYMKAIDAYNE
+230 AA
-244 FNDSDDLKRINYALT
+244 A
-259 LGYVRPAGKKDSAA
+259 SAA
-273 NRYKVAQQI
+273 FNRGI
-282 YAEINNNINRNNV
+282 YGATKYIKQGKDLNEYSPFINI
-295 ENRSINTDYNSNENP
+295 
-310 ILRSSF
+310 
-316 FKLGGNKDNPNI
+316 
-328 DYIYDRI
+328 
-335 NKKNTPD
+335 KK
-342 FIRMRN
+342 
-348 PNRKFIKDWQNPN
+348 
-361 YISTNKVAIG
+361 
-371 TDENGQVF
+371 
-379 LYNEVQDDGKGGLI
+379 
-393 DMTNPINKQ
+393 
-402 SDFDGMNRAIERQDT
+402 
-417 VHINSIEDGIK
+417 
-428 FSKEYKLRYPGF
+428 
-440 KRMGGQTKKNIFV
+440 MGGQTKKNIFV

-471 ERQKALMGINED
+471 ERQKALLGKEDDNIN
-483 IDYINTPKYKG
+483 YIETPKYKNILDTIVSESPKSDLSKR
-494 IIEETSITNPRLSP
+494 IIEDKKFST
-508 NNVYKQLTN
+508 Y
-517 AAGTTDALKIKKLN
+517 LKNGIMPPMKKLN
-531 NIPNN
+531 SVGVPRRNPNN
-536 INNKFSPAAG
+536 SKFINAAG

-553 GDIIGGVTNTIGS
+553 GDIIKGVTNTIGS

-613 TNRDIDSNTASS
+613 TNRDIDANTASS

-672 VEMYNRWREGKSNF
+672 VEMYNRWREGKNNF
-686 DNMLLEKHAEN
+686 DNMLLEKRAEN

-708 VQDIIGGI
+708 VQDIIGGV

>member
-16 AIPLGNNFYYMR
+16 AIPLGNNFYYMQ
-28 GRKHEQGGIDLGA
+28 GKKHEQGGIDLGA

-75 PAEKVING
+75 PAEKIING

-92 QEEFKDRNNYNDDG
+92 QEEFKDRNNFNDDG
-106 SKKYQNGGKKLLF
+106 SKKYQNGGKRRYIGGSTNEARQKYFDTDKELTDSVKVIAKRYNINPNLLA
-119 TSLKTTNDRGYEVNN
+119 SRMAKEGPIDKAINYYNDTNGKFDRRDVHGSDWGLDDTGNN
-134 LNYIYNKLKSSGL
+134 LNEGIITLKEPYLSYYDEEFFNEKGREVNSVYSPNWNFG
-147 YNDKQI
+147 I
-153 AAILA
+153 SVTAAELEYRR
-158 NIVEES
+158 NEM
-164 GANPYAIRTDKETGK
+164 
-179 QYKDTGLLQWV
+179 
-190 DRYPGIDKKRLA
+190 KKRFPNLSD
-202 IEELDN
+202 EQLD
-208 QINYINKTL
+208 
-217 RDTTDTVS
+217 
-225 WTHGG
+225 
-230 EGSGYMKAIDAYNE
+230 AA
-244 FNDSDDLKRINYALT
+244 A
-259 LGYVRPAGKKDSAA
+259 SAA
-273 NRYKVAQQI
+273 FNRGI
-282 YAEINNNINRNNV
+282 YGATKYIKQGKDLNEYSPFINI
-295 ENRSINTDYNSNENP
+295 
-310 ILRSSF
+310 
-316 FKLGGNKDNPNI
+316 
-328 DYIYDRI
+328 
-335 NKKNTPD
+335 KK
-342 FIRMRN
+342 
-348 PNRKFIKDWQNPN
+348 
-361 YISTNKVAIG
+361 
-371 TDENGQVF
+371 
-379 LYNEVQDDGKGGLI
+379 
-393 DMTNPINKQ
+393 
-402 SDFDGMNRAIERQDT
+402 
-417 VHINSIEDGIK
+417 
-428 FSKEYKLRYPGF
+428 
-440 KRMGGQTKKNIFV
+440 MGGQVKKNIFV

-471 ERQKALMGINED
+471 ERQKALMGINKD

-494 IIEETSITNPRLSP
+494 IIEEASITNPRLSP

-517 AAGTTDALKIKKLN
+517 AAGTDDALKIKKLN

-686 DNMLLEKHAEN
+686 DNMLLEKHVEN

>member
-230 EGSGYMKAIDAYNE
+230 EGSDYMKAIDAYNE
-244 FNDSDDLKRINYALT
+244 FNDSDDLERINYALT

-471 ERQKALMGINED
+471 KRQKALMGSNED

-517 AAGTTDALKIKKLN
+517 ADGHFNKITLGN
-531 NIPNN
+531 TIRGVTN
-536 INNKFSPAAG
+536 AAG

-553 GDIIGGVTNTIGS
+553 GDIIGEVTNTIGS

-572 NRRTLNNMKYS
+572 NRRALNNMKYS

-672 VEMYNRWREGKSNF
+672 VEMYNRWREGKNNF

-708 VQDIIGGI
+708 VQNIIGGI

-729 AAANPNVT
+729 AAAKPNVT

>member
-16 AIPLGNNFYYMR
+16 AIPLGNNFYYMQ

-75 PAEKVING
+75 PAEKIING

-92 QEEFKDRNNYNDDG
+92 QEEFKDRNNFNDDG
-106 SKKYQNGGKKLLF
+106 SKKYQNGGKRRYIGGSTNEARQKYFDTDKELTDSVKVIAKRYNINPNLLA
-119 TSLKTTNDRGYEVNN
+119 SRMAKEGPIDKAINYYNDTNGKFDRREVHGSDWGLDDTGNN
-134 LNYIYNKLKSSGL
+134 LNEGIITLKEPYLNYYDEEFFNEKDRKVNSIYSPNWNFGISAT
-147 YNDKQI
+147 
-153 AAILA
+153 AAELEYRR
-158 NIVEES
+158 NEM
-164 GANPYAIRTDKETGK
+164 
-179 QYKDTGLLQWV
+179 
-190 DRYPGIDKKRLA
+190 KKRFPNLSD
-202 IEELDN
+202 EQLD
-208 QINYINKTL
+208 
-217 RDTTDTVS
+217 
-225 WTHGG
+225 
-230 EGSGYMKAIDAYNE
+230 AA
-244 FNDSDDLKRINYALT
+244 A
-259 LGYVRPAGKKDSAA
+259 SAA
-273 NRYKVAQQI
+273 FNRGI
-282 YAEINNNINRNNV
+282 YGATKYIKQGKDLNEYSPFINI
-295 ENRSINTDYNSNENP
+295 
-310 ILRSSF
+310 
-316 FKLGGNKDNPNI
+316 
-328 DYIYDRI
+328 
-335 NKKNTPD
+335 KK
-342 FIRMRN
+342 
-348 PNRKFIKDWQNPN
+348 
-361 YISTNKVAIG
+361 
-371 TDENGQVF
+371 
-379 LYNEVQDDGKGGLI
+379 
-393 DMTNPINKQ
+393 
-402 SDFDGMNRAIERQDT
+402 
-417 VHINSIEDGIK
+417 
-428 FSKEYKLRYPGF
+428 
-440 KRMGGQTKKNIFV
+440 MGGQIKKNIFV

-494 IIEETSITNPRLSP
+494 IIEEASITNPRLSP
-508 NNVYKQLTN
+508 NNVYKQLTK
-517 AAGTTDALKIKKLN
+517 AAGTDDALKIKKLN

-572 NRRTLNNMKYS
+572 NKRALNNMKYS

-613 TNRDIDSNTASS
+613 TNRDIDANTASS
-625 RVALARK
+625 RVALVRK

>member
-1 MKKYILNPK
+1 MKKYILKPK
-10 VVRGGK
+10 VVRGGT
-16 AIPLGNNFYYMR
+16 AIPLGNNFYYMQ

-75 PAEKVING
+75 PAEKIING

-92 QEEFKDRNNYNDDG
+92 QEEFKNRNNYNDDG
-106 SKKYQNGGKKLLF
+106 SRKYQNGGKKLLF

-153 AAILA
+153 ATILA

-164 GANPYAIRTDKETGK
+164 GANPYAVRTDKETRK

-230 EGSGYMKAIDAYNE
+230 EGSGYMKAVDAYNE
-244 FNDSDDLKRINYALT
+244 FANSNDLERINYALT
-259 LGYVRPAGKKDSAA
+259 LGYVRPKGRKESAA

-282 YAEINNNINRNNV
+282 YDEINNNKLNNYIERQLV
-295 ENRSINTDYNSNENP
+295 NTDYSPNENS

-316 FKLGGNKDNPNI
+316 FKLGGNKDNFM
-328 DYIYDRI
+328 
-335 NKKNTPD
+335 NK
-342 FIRMRN
+342 
-348 PNRKFIKDWQNPN
+348 
-361 YISTNKVAIG
+361 
-371 TDENGQVF
+371 
-379 LYNEVQDDGKGGLI
+379 
-393 DMTNPINKQ
+393 
-402 SDFDGMNRAIERQDT
+402 
-417 VHINSIEDGIK
+417 
-428 FSKEYKLRYPGF
+428 
-440 KRMGGQTKKNIFV
+440 QTKKNIFV
-453 ELNVGGKK
+453 ELNIGGKK

-483 IDYINTPKYKG
+483 VDYINTPKYKG
-494 IIEETSITNPRLSP
+494 IIEEASITNPRLSP
-508 NNVYKQLTN
+508 NNIYKQLTN
-517 AAGTTDALKIKKLN
+517 AAGTTDALKLKKLN
-531 NIPNN
+531 NIPKSANS
-536 INNKFSPAAG
+536 KFSQAAG
-546 HFNEITL
+546 HFNEFTI
-553 GDIIGGVTNTIGS
+553 GDLIGGVTNTIGS

-572 NRRTLNNMKYS
+572 NKRALNKMKYS
-583 SAPLPIQAK
+583 SAPIPIQAR
-592 KLKTRFNINPQLDKI
+592 KLKIKFNINPQLDKI

-613 TNRDIDSNTASS
+613 TNRDIDANTASS

-632 GIARTNALLQTNNL
+632 GIARTNALLQANNL

-666 NVAARN
+666 NIAARN

-686 DNMLLEKHAEN
+686 NNMLLEKRAEN

-708 VQDIIGGI
+708 VQDIIGGV
-716 EQRKNINNTLSTI
+716 EQRRNINNTLSTM

-737 AEILK
+737 AEILR
-742 DLGVD
+742 DLGVN

-753 NGKRIKNKKN
+753 NGKRIKNNKN

>member
-153 AAILA
+153 TAILA

-244 FNDSDDLKRINYALT
+244 FNDSDDLERINYALT

>member
-230 EGSGYMKAIDAYNE
+230 EGSDYMKAIDAYNE
-244 FNDSDDLKRINYALT
+244 FNDSDDLERINYALT

-335 NKKNTPD
+335 NKKNTSD

>member
-16 AIPLGNNFYYMR
+16 AIPLGNNFYYMQ
-28 GRKHEQGGIDLGA
+28 GKKHEQGGIDLGA

-75 PAEKVING
+75 PAEKIING

-92 QEEFKDRNNYNDDG
+92 QEEFKDRNNFNDDG
-106 SKKYQNGGKKLLF
+106 SKKYQNGGKRRYIGG
-119 TSLKTTNDRGYEVNN
+119 STNEARQKYFD
-134 LNYIYNKLKSSGL
+134 
-147 YNDKQI
+147 
-153 AAILA
+153 
-158 NIVEES
+158 
-164 GANPYAIRTDKETGK
+164 TDKELTDSVKVIAKRYNINPNLLASRMAKEGPIDKAINYYNDTNGK
-179 QYKDTGLLQWV
+179 FDRREVHGLDWGLDDTGDNLNE
-190 DRYPGIDKKRLA
+190 GIITLKEPYLSYYGEEFFNEKGREVNSVYSPNWNFGISATAAELEYRRNEMKKRFPNLSD
-202 IEELDN
+202 EQLD
-208 QINYINKTL
+208 
-217 RDTTDTVS
+217 
-225 WTHGG
+225 
-230 EGSGYMKAIDAYNE
+230 AA
-244 FNDSDDLKRINYALT
+244 A
-259 LGYVRPAGKKDSAA
+259 SAA
-273 NRYKVAQQI
+273 FNRGMYGATKYIKQGRDLNE
-282 YAEINNNINRNNV
+282 YSPFINI
-295 ENRSINTDYNSNENP
+295 
-310 ILRSSF
+310 
-316 FKLGGNKDNPNI
+316 
-328 DYIYDRI
+328 
-335 NKKNTPD
+335 KK
-342 FIRMRN
+342 
-348 PNRKFIKDWQNPN
+348 
-361 YISTNKVAIG
+361 
-371 TDENGQVF
+371 
-379 LYNEVQDDGKGGLI
+379 
-393 DMTNPINKQ
+393 
-402 SDFDGMNRAIERQDT
+402 
-417 VHINSIEDGIK
+417 
-428 FSKEYKLRYPGF
+428 
-440 KRMGGQTKKNIFV
+440 MGGQVKKNIFV

-494 IIEETSITNPRLSP
+494 IIEEASITNPRLSP

-517 AAGTTDALKIKKLN
+517 AAGTDDALKIKKLN

-572 NRRTLNNMKYS
+572 NKRALNNMKYS

-613 TNRDIDSNTASS
+613 TNRDIDANTASS

-652 AETQLLNQDNMNQQ
+652 VETQLLNQDNMNQQ

-672 VEMYNRWREGKSNF
+672 VKMYNRWREGKSNF
-686 DNMLLEKHAEN
+686 DNMLLEKHVEN

>member
-1 MKKYILNPK
+1 MKKYILKPK
-10 VVRGGK
+10 VVRGGT

-75 PAEKVING
+75 PAEKIING

-179 QYKDTGLLQWV
+179 QYKDTGLLQWI

-217 RDTTDTVS
+217 RDTIDTVS

-230 EGSGYMKAIDAYNE
+230 EGSGYMKAVDAYNE
-244 FNDSDDLKRINYALT
+244 FANSNDLERINYALT
-259 LGYVRPAGKKDSAA
+259 LGYVRPKGRKESAA

-282 YAEINNNINRNNV
+282 YDEINNNNKLNNYIERRLV
-295 ENRSINTDYNSNENP
+295 NTDYSPNENS
-310 ILRSSF
+310 ILKSSF
-316 FKLGGNKDNPNI
+316 FKLGGNKDNFM
-328 DYIYDRI
+328 
-335 NKKNTPD
+335 NK
-342 FIRMRN
+342 R
-348 PNRKFIKDWQNPN
+348 
-361 YISTNKVAIG
+361 
-371 TDENGQVF
+371 
-379 LYNEVQDDGKGGLI
+379 
-393 DMTNPINKQ
+393 
-402 SDFDGMNRAIERQDT
+402 
-417 VHINSIEDGIK
+417 
-428 FSKEYKLRYPGF
+428 
-440 KRMGGQTKKNIFV
+440 TKKNIFV

-483 IDYINTPKYKG
+483 VDYINTPKYKG
-494 IIEETSITNPRLSP
+494 IIEEASITNPRLSP

-517 AAGTTDALKIKKLN
+517 AAGTTDALKLKKLN
-531 NIPNN
+531 NIPKSSNS
-536 INNKFSPAAG
+536 KFSQAAG
-546 HFNEITL
+546 HFNEFTI
-553 GDIIGGVTNTIGS
+553 GDLIGGVTNTIGS

-572 NRRTLNNMKYS
+572 NKRALNKMKYS
-583 SAPLPIQAK
+583 SAPLPIQAR

-613 TNRDIDSNTASS
+613 TNRDIDANTASS

-686 DNMLLEKHAEN
+686 DNMLLEKRAEN

-708 VQDIIGGI
+708 VQDIIGGV
-716 EQRKNINNTLSTI
+716 EQRRNINNTLSTM

-737 AEILK
+737 AEILR
-742 DLGVD
+742 DLGVN

-753 NGKRIKNKKN
+753 NGKRIKNNKN

>member
-1 MKKYILNPK
+1 MKKYILKPK
-10 VVRGGK
+10 VVRGGT

-179 QYKDTGLLQWV
+179 QYKDTGLLQWI

-217 RDTTDTVS
+217 RDTIDTVS

-230 EGSGYMKAIDAYNE
+230 EGSGYMKAVDAYNE
-244 FNDSDDLKRINYALT
+244 FANSNDLERINYALT
-259 LGYVRPAGKKDSAA
+259 LGYVRPKGRKESAA

-282 YAEINNNINRNNV
+282 YDEINNNNKLNNYIERRLV
-295 ENRSINTDYNSNENP
+295 NTDYSPNENS

-316 FKLGGNKDNPNI
+316 FKLGGNKDNFM
-328 DYIYDRI
+328 
-335 NKKNTPD
+335 NK
-342 FIRMRN
+342 
-348 PNRKFIKDWQNPN
+348 
-361 YISTNKVAIG
+361 
-371 TDENGQVF
+371 
-379 LYNEVQDDGKGGLI
+379 
-393 DMTNPINKQ
+393 
-402 SDFDGMNRAIERQDT
+402 
-417 VHINSIEDGIK
+417 
-428 FSKEYKLRYPGF
+428 
-440 KRMGGQTKKNIFV
+440 QTKKNIFV

-483 IDYINTPKYKG
+483 VDYINTPKYKG
-494 IIEETSITNPRLSP
+494 IIEEASITNPRLSP

-517 AAGTTDALKIKKLN
+517 VAGTTDTLKLKKLN
-531 NIPNN
+531 NIPKSANS
-536 INNKFSPAAG
+536 KFSQAAG
-546 HFNEITL
+546 HFNEFTI
-553 GDIIGGVTNTIGS
+553 GDLIGGVTNTIGS

-572 NRRTLNNMKYS
+572 NKRALNKMKYS
-583 SAPLPIQAK
+583 SAPLPIQAR
-592 KLKTRFNINPQLDKI
+592 KLKTKFNINPQLDKI
-607 REYLKA
+607 REYLKS
-613 TNRDIDSNTASS
+613 TNRDIDANTASS

-652 AETQLLNQDNMNQQ
+652 VETQLLNQDNMNQQ

-686 DNMLLEKHAEN
+686 DNMLLEKRAEN

-708 VQDIIGGI
+708 VQDIIGGV
-716 EQRKNINNTLSTI
+716 EQRRNINNTLSTM

-737 AEILK
+737 AEILR
-742 DLGVD
+742 DLGVN

-753 NGKRIKNKKN
+753 NGKRIKNNKN

>member
-16 AIPLGNNFYYMR
+16 AIPLGNNFYYMQ

-53 VVHTSKNSIKV
+53 VVHTSKNFIKV

-75 PAEKVING
+75 PAEKIING

-92 QEEFKDRNNYNDDG
+92 QEEFKDRNNFNDDG
-106 SKKYQNGGKKLLF
+106 SKKYQNGGKRRYIGGSTNEARQKYFDTDKELTDSVKVIAKRYNINPNLLA
-119 TSLKTTNDRGYEVNN
+119 SRMAKEGPIDKAINYYNDTNGKFDRREVHGSDWGLDDTGNN
-134 LNYIYNKLKSSGL
+134 LNEGIITLKEPYLNYYDEEFFNEKDRKVNSIYSPNWNFGISAT
-147 YNDKQI
+147 
-153 AAILA
+153 AAELEYRR
-158 NIVEES
+158 NEM
-164 GANPYAIRTDKETGK
+164 
-179 QYKDTGLLQWV
+179 
-190 DRYPGIDKKRLA
+190 KKRFPNLSD
-202 IEELDN
+202 EQLD
-208 QINYINKTL
+208 
-217 RDTTDTVS
+217 
-225 WTHGG
+225 
-230 EGSGYMKAIDAYNE
+230 AA
-244 FNDSDDLKRINYALT
+244 A
-259 LGYVRPAGKKDSAA
+259 SAA
-273 NRYKVAQQI
+273 FNRGI
-282 YAEINNNINRNNV
+282 YGATKYIKQGKDLNEYSPFINI
-295 ENRSINTDYNSNENP
+295 
-310 ILRSSF
+310 
-316 FKLGGNKDNPNI
+316 
-328 DYIYDRI
+328 
-335 NKKNTPD
+335 KK
-342 FIRMRN
+342 
-348 PNRKFIKDWQNPN
+348 
-361 YISTNKVAIG
+361 
-371 TDENGQVF
+371 
-379 LYNEVQDDGKGGLI
+379 
-393 DMTNPINKQ
+393 
-402 SDFDGMNRAIERQDT
+402 
-417 VHINSIEDGIK
+417 
-428 FSKEYKLRYPGF
+428 
-440 KRMGGQTKKNIFV
+440 MGGQIKKNIFV

-494 IIEETSITNPRLSP
+494 IIEEASITNPRLSP
-508 NNVYKQLTN
+508 NNVYKQLTK
-517 AAGTTDALKIKKLN
+517 AAGTDDALKIKKLN

-572 NRRTLNNMKYS
+572 NKRALNNMKYS

-613 TNRDIDSNTASS
+613 TNRDIDANTASS
-625 RVALARK
+625 RVALVRK

>member
-106 SKKYQNGGKKLLF
+106 SKKYQAGGKRRYIGGNTNEARQKYFDTDKEFTDSVKVIAKRYNINPNLLASRMAKEGPIDKAINYYNDTNGKL
-119 TSLKTTNDRGYEVNN
+119 DRREVHGRDWGLDDTGNN
-134 LNYIYNKLKSSGL
+134 LNEGIITLKEPYLNYYDEEFFNEKDRKVNSVYSPDWNFG
-147 YNDKQI
+147 I
-153 AAILA
+153 SATAAELKYRRD
-158 NIVEES
+158 EM
-164 GANPYAIRTDKETGK
+164 
-179 QYKDTGLLQWV
+179 
-190 DRYPGIDKKRLA
+190 KKRFPNLSD
-202 IEELDN
+202 EQLD
-208 QINYINKTL
+208 
-217 RDTTDTVS
+217 
-225 WTHGG
+225 
-230 EGSGYMKAIDAYNE
+230 AA
-244 FNDSDDLKRINYALT
+244 A
-259 LGYVRPAGKKDSAA
+259 SAA
-273 NRYKVAQQI
+273 FNRGMYGATKYIKQGRDLNE
-282 YAEINNNINRNNV
+282 YSPFINI
-295 ENRSINTDYNSNENP
+295 
-310 ILRSSF
+310 
-316 FKLGGNKDNPNI
+316 
-328 DYIYDRI
+328 
-335 NKKNTPD
+335 KK
-342 FIRMRN
+342 
-348 PNRKFIKDWQNPN
+348 
-361 YISTNKVAIG
+361 
-371 TDENGQVF
+371 
-379 LYNEVQDDGKGGLI
+379 
-393 DMTNPINKQ
+393 
-402 SDFDGMNRAIERQDT
+402 
-417 VHINSIEDGIK
+417 
-428 FSKEYKLRYPGF
+428 
-440 KRMGGQTKKNIFV
+440 MGGQVKKNIFV

-483 IDYINTPKYKG
+483 IDYVNTPKYKD
-494 IIEETSITNPRLSP
+494 IIEEASVTNPRLS
-508 NNVYKQLTN
+508 
-517 AAGTTDALKIKKLN
+517 
-531 NIPNN
+531 PNN

-553 GDIIGGVTNTIGS
+553 EDIIGGVTNTIGS

-613 TNRDIDSNTASS
+613 TNRDIDANTASS

-686 DNMLLEKHAEN
+686 DNMLLEKRAEN

-708 VQDIIGGI
+708 VQDIIGGV
-716 EQRKNINNTLSTI
+716 EQRRNINNTLSTI

>member
-16 AIPLGNNFYYMR
+16 AIPLGNNFYYMQ

-75 PAEKVING
+75 PAEKIING

-92 QEEFKDRNNYNDDG
+92 QEEFKDRNNFNDDG
-106 SKKYQNGGKKLLF
+106 SKKYQNGGKRRYIGGSTNEARQKYFDTDKEFTDSVKVIAKKYNINPNLLA
-119 TSLKTTNDRGYEVNN
+119 SRMAKEGPIDKAINYYNDTNGKFDRREVHGSDWGLDDTGNN
-134 LNYIYNKLKSSGL
+134 LNEGIITLKEPYLSYYDEEFFNEKGREVNSVYSPNWNFG
-147 YNDKQI
+147 I
-153 AAILA
+153 SATAAELEYRR
-158 NIVEES
+158 NEM
-164 GANPYAIRTDKETGK
+164 
-179 QYKDTGLLQWV
+179 
-190 DRYPGIDKKRLA
+190 KKRFPNLSD
-202 IEELDN
+202 EQLD
-208 QINYINKTL
+208 
-217 RDTTDTVS
+217 
-225 WTHGG
+225 
-230 EGSGYMKAIDAYNE
+230 AA
-244 FNDSDDLKRINYALT
+244 A
-259 LGYVRPAGKKDSAA
+259 SAA
-273 NRYKVAQQI
+273 FNRGI
-282 YAEINNNINRNNV
+282 YGATKYIKQGRDLNEYSPFINI
-295 ENRSINTDYNSNENP
+295 
-310 ILRSSF
+310 
-316 FKLGGNKDNPNI
+316 
-328 DYIYDRI
+328 
-335 NKKNTPD
+335 KK
-342 FIRMRN
+342 
-348 PNRKFIKDWQNPN
+348 
-361 YISTNKVAIG
+361 
-371 TDENGQVF
+371 
-379 LYNEVQDDGKGGLI
+379 
-393 DMTNPINKQ
+393 
-402 SDFDGMNRAIERQDT
+402 
-417 VHINSIEDGIK
+417 
-428 FSKEYKLRYPGF
+428 
-440 KRMGGQTKKNIFV
+440 MGGQVKKNIFV

-494 IIEETSITNPRLSP
+494 IIEEASITNPRLST
-508 NNVYKQLTN
+508 NNAYKQLTN
-517 AAGTTDALKIKKLN
+517 AAGTDDALKIKKLN

-546 HFNEITL
+546 HFNKITL

-572 NRRTLNNMKYS
+572 NKRALNNMKYS

-613 TNRDIDSNTASS
+613 TNRDIDANTASS

-686 DNMLLEKHAEN
+686 DNMLLEKHVEN

>member
-16 AIPLGNNFYYMR
+16 AIPLGNNFYYMQ
-28 GRKHEQGGIDLGA
+28 GKKHEQGGIDLGA

-75 PAEKVING
+75 PAEKIING

-92 QEEFKDRNNYNDDG
+92 QEEFKDRNNFNDDG
-106 SKKYQNGGKKLLF
+106 SKKYQNGGKRRYIGGSTNEARQKYFDTDKELTDSVKVIAKRYNINPNLLA
-119 TSLKTTNDRGYEVNN
+119 SRMAKEGPIDKAINYYNDTNGKFDRREVHGSDWGLDDTGNN
-134 LNYIYNKLKSSGL
+134 LNEGIITLKEPYLSYYDEEFFNEKGREVNSVYSPNWNFG
-147 YNDKQI
+147 I
-153 AAILA
+153 SATAAELEYRR
-158 NIVEES
+158 NEM
-164 GANPYAIRTDKETGK
+164 
-179 QYKDTGLLQWV
+179 
-190 DRYPGIDKKRLA
+190 KKRFPNLSD
-202 IEELDN
+202 EQLD
-208 QINYINKTL
+208 
-217 RDTTDTVS
+217 
-225 WTHGG
+225 
-230 EGSGYMKAIDAYNE
+230 AA
-244 FNDSDDLKRINYALT
+244 A
-259 LGYVRPAGKKDSAA
+259 SAA
-273 NRYKVAQQI
+273 FNRGI
-282 YAEINNNINRNNV
+282 YGATKYIKQGKDLNEYSPFINI
-295 ENRSINTDYNSNENP
+295 
-310 ILRSSF
+310 
-316 FKLGGNKDNPNI
+316 
-328 DYIYDRI
+328 
-335 NKKNTPD
+335 KK
-342 FIRMRN
+342 
-348 PNRKFIKDWQNPN
+348 
-361 YISTNKVAIG
+361 
-371 TDENGQVF
+371 
-379 LYNEVQDDGKGGLI
+379 
-393 DMTNPINKQ
+393 
-402 SDFDGMNRAIERQDT
+402 
-417 VHINSIEDGIK
+417 
-428 FSKEYKLRYPGF
+428 
-440 KRMGGQTKKNIFV
+440 MGGQVKKNIFV

-494 IIEETSITNPRLSP
+494 IIEEASITNPRLSP

-517 AAGTTDALKIKKLN
+517 AAGTDDALKIKKLN

-632 GIARTNALLQTNNL
+632 GIARTDALLQTNNL

-686 DNMLLEKHAEN
+686 DNMLLEKHVEN

>member
-16 AIPLGNNFYYMR
+16 AIPLGNNFYYMQ
-28 GRKHEQGGIDLGA
+28 GKKHEQGGIDLGA

-75 PAEKVING
+75 PAEKIING

-92 QEEFKDRNNYNDDG
+92 QEEFKDRNNFNDDG
-106 SKKYQNGGKKLLF
+106 SKKYQNGGKRRYIGGSTNEARQKYFDTDKELTDSVKVIAKRYNINPNLLA
-119 TSLKTTNDRGYEVNN
+119 SRMAKEGPIDKAINYYNDTNGEFDRREVHGIDWGLDDTGNN
-134 LNYIYNKLKSSGL
+134 LNEGIITLKEPYLSYYDEEFFNEKGREVNSVYSPNWNFG
-147 YNDKQI
+147 I
-153 AAILA
+153 SATAAELEYRR
-158 NIVEES
+158 NEM
-164 GANPYAIRTDKETGK
+164 
-179 QYKDTGLLQWV
+179 
-190 DRYPGIDKKRLA
+190 KKRFPNL
-202 IEELDN
+202 
-208 QINYINKTL
+208 
-217 RDTTDTVS
+217 
-225 WTHGG
+225 
-230 EGSGYMKAIDAYNE
+230 
-244 FNDSDDLKRINYALT
+244 SDEQLNA
-259 LGYVRPAGKKDSAA
+259 AASAA
-273 NRYKVAQQI
+273 FNRGI
-282 YAEINNNINRNNV
+282 YGATKYIKQGKDLNEYSPFINI
-295 ENRSINTDYNSNENP
+295 
-310 ILRSSF
+310 
-316 FKLGGNKDNPNI
+316 
-328 DYIYDRI
+328 
-335 NKKNTPD
+335 KK
-342 FIRMRN
+342 
-348 PNRKFIKDWQNPN
+348 
-361 YISTNKVAIG
+361 
-371 TDENGQVF
+371 
-379 LYNEVQDDGKGGLI
+379 
-393 DMTNPINKQ
+393 
-402 SDFDGMNRAIERQDT
+402 
-417 VHINSIEDGIK
+417 
-428 FSKEYKLRYPGF
+428 
-440 KRMGGQTKKNIFV
+440 MGGQVKKNIFV

-494 IIEETSITNPRLSP
+494 IIEEASITNPRLSP
-508 NNVYKQLTN
+508 NNVYKQLTK
-517 AAGTTDALKIKKLN
+517 AAGTDDALKIKKLN

-686 DNMLLEKHAEN
+686 DNMLLEKHVEN

>member
-16 AIPLGNNFYYMR
+16 AIPLGNNFYYMQ

-75 PAEKVING
+75 PAEKIING

-92 QEEFKDRNNYNDDG
+92 QEEFKDRNNFNDDG
-106 SKKYQNGGKKLLF
+106 SKKYQNGGKRRYIGG
-119 TSLKTTNDRGYEVNN
+119 STNEARQKYFD
-134 LNYIYNKLKSSGL
+134 
-147 YNDKQI
+147 
-153 AAILA
+153 
-158 NIVEES
+158 
-164 GANPYAIRTDKETGK
+164 TDKELTDSVK
-179 QYKDTGLLQWV
+179 VIAKRYNINPNLLAS
-190 DRYPGIDKKRLA
+190 RMAKEGPIDKA
-202 IEELDN
+202 
-208 QINYINKTL
+208 INY
-217 RDTTDTVS
+217 
-225 WTHGG
+225 
-230 EGSGYMKAIDAYNE
+230 YNE
-244 FNDSDDLKRINYALT
+244 YSPFINI
-259 LGYVRPAGKKDSAA
+259 KK
-273 NRYKVAQQI
+273 
-282 YAEINNNINRNNV
+282 
-295 ENRSINTDYNSNENP
+295 
-310 ILRSSF
+310 
-316 FKLGGNKDNPNI
+316 
-328 DYIYDRI
+328 
-335 NKKNTPD
+335 
-342 FIRMRN
+342 
-348 PNRKFIKDWQNPN
+348 
-361 YISTNKVAIG
+361 
-371 TDENGQVF
+371 
-379 LYNEVQDDGKGGLI
+379 
-393 DMTNPINKQ
+393 
-402 SDFDGMNRAIERQDT
+402 
-417 VHINSIEDGIK
+417 
-428 FSKEYKLRYPGF
+428 
-440 KRMGGQTKKNIFV
+440 MGGQVKKNIFV

-483 IDYINTPKYKG
+483 IDYINTPKHKG
-494 IIEETSITNPRLSP
+494 VIEIASITNPRLSP
-508 NNVYKQLTN
+508 NNIYKQLTN
-517 AAGTTDALKIKKLN
+517 AAGTKDALKLKKL
-531 NIPNN
+531 NN

-572 NRRTLNNMKYS
+572 NKRALNNMKYS

-613 TNRDIDSNTASS
+613 TNRDIDANTASS

-686 DNMLLEKHAEN
+686 DNMLLEKRAEN

-708 VQDIIGGI
+708 VQGVIGGV
-716 EQRKNINNTLSTI
+716 EQRRNINNTLSII
-729 AAANPNVT
+729 AAANSDVT
-737 AEILK
+737 AEILR
-742 DLGVD
+742 DLGVN

>member
-16 AIPLGNNFYYMR
+16 AIPLGNNFYYMQ

-106 SKKYQNGGKKLLF
+106 SKKYQAGGKRRYIGGNTNEARQKYFDTDKEFTDSVKVIAKRYNINPNLLA
-119 TSLKTTNDRGYEVNN
+119 SRMAKEGPIDKAINYYNNTNGEFDRREVHGRDWGLDDTGNN
-134 LNYIYNKLKSSGL
+134 LNEGIITLKEPYLNYYDEEFFNEKDRKVNSVYSPNWNFG
-147 YNDKQI
+147 I
-153 AAILA
+153 SATAAELEYRR
-158 NIVEES
+158 NEM
-164 GANPYAIRTDKETGK
+164 
-179 QYKDTGLLQWV
+179 
-190 DRYPGIDKKRLA
+190 KKRFPNLSD
-202 IEELDN
+202 EQLD
-208 QINYINKTL
+208 
-217 RDTTDTVS
+217 
-225 WTHGG
+225 
-230 EGSGYMKAIDAYNE
+230 AA
-244 FNDSDDLKRINYALT
+244 A
-259 LGYVRPAGKKDSAA
+259 SAA
-273 NRYKVAQQI
+273 FNRGI
-282 YAEINNNINRNNV
+282 YGATKYIKQGKDLNEYSPFINI
-295 ENRSINTDYNSNENP
+295 
-310 ILRSSF
+310 
-316 FKLGGNKDNPNI
+316 
-328 DYIYDRI
+328 
-335 NKKNTPD
+335 KK
-342 FIRMRN
+342 
-348 PNRKFIKDWQNPN
+348 
-361 YISTNKVAIG
+361 
-371 TDENGQVF
+371 
-379 LYNEVQDDGKGGLI
+379 
-393 DMTNPINKQ
+393 
-402 SDFDGMNRAIERQDT
+402 
-417 VHINSIEDGIK
+417 
-428 FSKEYKLRYPGF
+428 
-440 KRMGGQTKKNIFV
+440 MGGQVKKNIFV

-494 IIEETSITNPRLSP
+494 IIEEASITNPRLSP

-517 AAGTTDALKIKKLN
+517 AAGTDDALKIKKLN

-613 TNRDIDSNTASS
+613 TNRDIDANTASS

-672 VEMYNRWREGKSNF
+672 VKMYNRWREGKSNF
-686 DNMLLEKHAEN
+686 DNMLLEKRAEN
-697 TSDLIRGLTTT
+697 TSNLIRGLTTT
-708 VQDIIGGI
+708 VQDIIGGV
-716 EQRKNINNTLSTI
+716 EQRRNINNTLSTI

>member
-230 EGSGYMKAIDAYNE
+230 ERSGYMKAIDAYNE
-244 FNDSDDLKRINYALT
+244 FNDSDDLERINYALT

>member
-16 AIPLGNNFYYMR
+16 AIPLGNNFYYMQ

-153 AAILA
+153 ATILA

-164 GANPYAIRTDKETGK
+164 GANPYAVRTDKETGK

-230 EGSGYMKAIDAYNE
+230 EGSGYMKAVDAYNE
-244 FNDSDDLKRINYALT
+244 FANSNDLERINYALT
-259 LGYVRPAGKKDSAA
+259 LGYVRPKGRKESAA

-282 YAEINNNINRNNV
+282 YDEINNNNKLNNYIERRLV
-295 ENRSINTDYNSNENP
+295 NTDYSPNENS

-316 FKLGGNKDNPNI
+316 FKLGGNKDNFM
-328 DYIYDRI
+328 
-335 NKKNTPD
+335 NK
-342 FIRMRN
+342 R
-348 PNRKFIKDWQNPN
+348 
-361 YISTNKVAIG
+361 
-371 TDENGQVF
+371 
-379 LYNEVQDDGKGGLI
+379 
-393 DMTNPINKQ
+393 
-402 SDFDGMNRAIERQDT
+402 
-417 VHINSIEDGIK
+417 
-428 FSKEYKLRYPGF
+428 
-440 KRMGGQTKKNIFV
+440 TKKNIFV

-483 IDYINTPKYKG
+483 VDYINTPKYKG
-494 IIEETSITNPRLSP
+494 IIEEASITNPQLSP

-517 AAGTTDALKIKKLN
+517 AAGTTDALKLKKLN
-531 NIPNN
+531 NIPKSA
-536 INNKFSPAAG
+536 NNKFSQAAG
-546 HFNEITL
+546 HFNEFTI
-553 GDIIGGVTNTIGS
+553 GDLIGGVTNTIGS

-572 NRRTLNNMKYS
+572 NKRALNKMKYS
-583 SAPLPIQAK
+583 SAPLPIQAR

-613 TNRDIDSNTASS
+613 TNRDIDANTASS

-632 GIARTNALLQTNNL
+632 GIARTNALLQANNL

-672 VEMYNRWREGKSNF
+672 VEMYNRWRESKSNF

-716 EQRKNINNTLSTI
+716 EQRRNINNTLSTM

-737 AEILK
+737 AEILR
-742 DLGVD
+742 DLGVN

-753 NGKRIKNKKN
+753 NGKRIKNNKN

>member
-16 AIPLGNNFYYMR
+16 AIPLGNNFYYMQ
-28 GRKHEQGGIDLGA
+28 GKKHEQGGIDLGA

-75 PAEKVING
+75 PAEKIING

-92 QEEFKDRNNYNDDG
+92 QEEFKDRNNFNDDG
-106 SKKYQNGGKKLLF
+106 SKKYQNGGKRRYIGGSTNEARQKYFDTDKELTDSVKVIAKRYNINPNLLA
-119 TSLKTTNDRGYEVNN
+119 SRMAKEGPIDKAINYYNDTNGKFDRREVHGIDWGLDDTGNN
-134 LNYIYNKLKSSGL
+134 LNEGIITLKEPYLSYYDEEFFNEKGREVNSVYSPNWNFG
-147 YNDKQI
+147 I
-153 AAILA
+153 SATAAELEYRR
-158 NIVEES
+158 NEM
-164 GANPYAIRTDKETGK
+164 
-179 QYKDTGLLQWV
+179 
-190 DRYPGIDKKRLA
+190 KKRFPNLSD
-202 IEELDN
+202 EQLD
-208 QINYINKTL
+208 
-217 RDTTDTVS
+217 
-225 WTHGG
+225 
-230 EGSGYMKAIDAYNE
+230 AA
-244 FNDSDDLKRINYALT
+244 A
-259 LGYVRPAGKKDSAA
+259 SAA
-273 NRYKVAQQI
+273 FNRGMYGATKYIKQGRDLNE
-282 YAEINNNINRNNV
+282 YSPFINI
-295 ENRSINTDYNSNENP
+295 
-310 ILRSSF
+310 
-316 FKLGGNKDNPNI
+316 
-328 DYIYDRI
+328 
-335 NKKNTPD
+335 KK
-342 FIRMRN
+342 
-348 PNRKFIKDWQNPN
+348 
-361 YISTNKVAIG
+361 
-371 TDENGQVF
+371 
-379 LYNEVQDDGKGGLI
+379 
-393 DMTNPINKQ
+393 
-402 SDFDGMNRAIERQDT
+402 
-417 VHINSIEDGIK
+417 
-428 FSKEYKLRYPGF
+428 
-440 KRMGGQTKKNIFV
+440 MGGQVKKNIFV

-494 IIEETSITNPRLSP
+494 IIEEASITNPRLPP

-517 AAGTTDALKIKKLN
+517 AAGTDDALKIKKLN

-546 HFNEITL
+546 HFNKITL

-572 NRRTLNNMKYS
+572 NKRALNNMKYS

-686 DNMLLEKHAEN
+686 DNMLLEKHVEN

-737 AEILK
+737 AKILK
-742 DLGVD
+742 DLGVG

>member
-16 AIPLGNNFYYMR
+16 AIPLGNNFYYMQ

-75 PAEKVING
+75 PAEKIING

-92 QEEFKDRNNYNDDG
+92 QEEFKDRNNFNDDG
-106 SKKYQNGGKKLLF
+106 SKKYQNGGKRRYIGGSTNEARQKYFDTDKELTDSVKVIAKRYNINPNLLA
-119 TSLKTTNDRGYEVNN
+119 SRMAKEGPIDKAINYYNDTNGKFDRREVHGSDWGLDDTGNN
-134 LNYIYNKLKSSGL
+134 LNEGIITLKEPYLNYYDEEFFNEKDRKVNSVYSPNWNFG
-147 YNDKQI
+147 I
-153 AAILA
+153 SATAAELEYRR
-158 NIVEES
+158 NEM
-164 GANPYAIRTDKETGK
+164 
-179 QYKDTGLLQWV
+179 
-190 DRYPGIDKKRLA
+190 KKRFPNLSD
-202 IEELDN
+202 EQLD
-208 QINYINKTL
+208 
-217 RDTTDTVS
+217 
-225 WTHGG
+225 
-230 EGSGYMKAIDAYNE
+230 AA
-244 FNDSDDLKRINYALT
+244 A
-259 LGYVRPAGKKDSAA
+259 SAA
-273 NRYKVAQQI
+273 FNRGI
-282 YAEINNNINRNNV
+282 YGATKYIKQGRDLNEYSPFINI
-295 ENRSINTDYNSNENP
+295 
-310 ILRSSF
+310 
-316 FKLGGNKDNPNI
+316 
-328 DYIYDRI
+328 
-335 NKKNTPD
+335 KK
-342 FIRMRN
+342 
-348 PNRKFIKDWQNPN
+348 
-361 YISTNKVAIG
+361 
-371 TDENGQVF
+371 
-379 LYNEVQDDGKGGLI
+379 
-393 DMTNPINKQ
+393 
-402 SDFDGMNRAIERQDT
+402 
-417 VHINSIEDGIK
+417 
-428 FSKEYKLRYPGF
+428 
-440 KRMGGQTKKNIFV
+440 MGGQVKKNIFV

-494 IIEETSITNPRLSP
+494 IIEEASITNPRLSP

-517 AAGTTDALKIKKLN
+517 AAGTDDALKIKKLN

-613 TNRDIDSNTASS
+613 TNRDIDANTASS

-686 DNMLLEKHAEN
+686 DNMLLEKRAEN

>member
-16 AIPLGNNFYYMR
+16 AIPLGNNFYYMQ
-28 GRKHEQGGIDLGA
+28 GKKHEQGGIDLGA

-92 QEEFKDRNNYNDDG
+92 QEEFKDRNNFNDDG
-106 SKKYQNGGKKLLF
+106 SKKYQNGGKRRYIGGSTNEARQKYFDTDKELTDSVKVIAKRYNINPNLLA
-119 TSLKTTNDRGYEVNN
+119 SRMAKEGPIDKAINYYNDTNGKFDRREVHGSDWGLDDTGNN
-134 LNYIYNKLKSSGL
+134 LNEGIITLKEPYLNYYDEEFFNEKDRKVNSVYSPNWNFG
-147 YNDKQI
+147 I
-153 AAILA
+153 SATAAELKYRRD
-158 NIVEES
+158 EM
-164 GANPYAIRTDKETGK
+164 
-179 QYKDTGLLQWV
+179 
-190 DRYPGIDKKRLA
+190 KKRFPNLSD
-202 IEELDN
+202 EQLD
-208 QINYINKTL
+208 
-217 RDTTDTVS
+217 
-225 WTHGG
+225 
-230 EGSGYMKAIDAYNE
+230 AA
-244 FNDSDDLKRINYALT
+244 A
-259 LGYVRPAGKKDSAA
+259 SAA
-273 NRYKVAQQI
+273 FNRGMYGATKYIKQGKDLNE
-282 YAEINNNINRNNV
+282 YSPFINI
-295 ENRSINTDYNSNENP
+295 
-310 ILRSSF
+310 
-316 FKLGGNKDNPNI
+316 
-328 DYIYDRI
+328 
-335 NKKNTPD
+335 KK
-342 FIRMRN
+342 
-348 PNRKFIKDWQNPN
+348 
-361 YISTNKVAIG
+361 
-371 TDENGQVF
+371 
-379 LYNEVQDDGKGGLI
+379 
-393 DMTNPINKQ
+393 
-402 SDFDGMNRAIERQDT
+402 
-417 VHINSIEDGIK
+417 
-428 FSKEYKLRYPGF
+428 
-440 KRMGGQTKKNIFV
+440 MGGQVKKNIFV

-494 IIEETSITNPRLSP
+494 IIEEASITNPRLSP
-508 NNVYKQLTN
+508 NNVYKQLTK
-517 AAGTTDALKIKKLN
+517 AAGTDDALKIKKLN

-546 HFNEITL
+546 HFNKITL

-613 TNRDIDSNTASS
+613 TNRDIDANTASS